1 MNKTL
6 LAYLRKFDIY
16 EDSVFEILTTELSE
30 EHKHCAI
37 CAKLGSKFTATTERD
52 AIMLLKAQ
60 IVKEHS
66 SFAIIEPYNGAE
78 KLLSIYDCGRLVLRV
93 GNVRFKR

>member
-6 LAYLRKFDIY
+6 LTYLRKFDID

-30 EHKHCAI
+30 EHKHAAI
-37 CAKLGSKFTATTERD
+37 CEKLGSKFTATNERD

-66 SFAIIEPYNGAE
+66 SFAIIEPFNGVE
-78 KLLSIYDCGRLVLRV
+78 KLLSIYDCGRLVLIHRWV
-93 GNVRFKR
+93 M

>member
-6 LAYLRKFDIY
+6 LAYLRKFDIE
-16 EDSVFEILTTELSE
+16 EDAIFEILTDELPE
-30 EHKHCAI
+30 QHKHAAI
-37 CAKLGSKFTATTERD
+37 CEKTGSKFTARTERD

-66 SFAIIEPYNGAE
+66 SFAIIEPFNGVE
-78 KLLSIYDCGRLVLRV
+78 KLLSVYDCGRIILNQRWVM
-93 GNVRFKR
+93 

>member
-6 LAYLRKFDIY
+6 LSYLRKFDIE
-16 EDSVFEILTTELSE
+16 EDAIFKILTDELPE
-30 EHKHCAI
+30 HHKHCAI

-66 SFAIIEPYNGAE
+66 SFAIIEPFNGVE
-78 KLLSIYDCGRLVLRV
+78 KLLSVYDCGRLVLRQRWV
-93 GNVRFKR
+93 M